1 MRIRRL
7 PYEGGV
13 LDAFRVFAPGL
24 VLLFATRGPLLSSPR
39 LFPDGDE
46 AVVGLMTQAFHSQG
60 EFPGFYWGQCYG
72 LATLESL
79 VASIPF
85 AIAGPTG
92 GGLKWAALVV
102 FAFGWWAWSLAA
114 ERIMGRTGGRIAAI
128 LLAAMPAWFAFSMKA
143 WGGMSTAFLTS
154 GLVLMMLA
162 PRARPSR
169 IPAWISLAIAGS
181 LLAITWFAQ
190 PLMAAALAPILLA
203 REIRP
208 RGWKKW
214 SAFVI
219 PALIVGLWLKSQADC
234 SQAHWQPRLFG
245 EVDLRA
251 SAPNVLRG
259 LFVMMHGNHFMN
271 TPLPASAIC
280 RATAAIFLLLAAAAS
295 SLAVVRAL
303 RTRFY
308 PLDAACAC
316 SILLVVALALFMK
329 PEAFMYRYLL
339 PAAAPIAWVIATR
352 WSRIPRFAVAALF
365 AAFAFLSVSSGWTMR
380 NASFSGWSAEE
391 ERAMRAV
398 VQTLEAR
405 GIRNV
410 LVTHPTLQWNL
421 MFASKGTIAARWIP
435 AVDRRPE
442 LSSEVNRALLA
453 GERVSLVANETE
465 AEGILHVLEQVRPEQ
480 PREYMAAGPLV
491 LLGPIDPNDAQA
503 LGFKLERGY

>member
-1 MRIRRL
+1 MRRL
-7 PYEGGV
+7 TPEAGV

-24 VLLFATRGPLLSSPR
+24 VLLFATRAPLLSSPR

-46 AVVGLMTQAFHSQG
+46 AVVGLMTQAFLSRG

-79 VASIPF
+79 VASVPF
-85 AIAGPTG
+85 AVAGPTG

-102 FAFGWWAWSLAA
+102 FTFGWWAWSLAA

-128 LLAAMPAWFAFSMKA
+128 LLAAMPAWIAFSMKA
-143 WGGMSTAFLTS
+143 WGGMTTAFLAS

-181 LLAITWFAQ
+181 LLAATWFAQ

-219 PALIVGLWLKSQADC
+219 PALIVAWYLKSQGNC

-245 EVDLRA
+245 EVHLRT
-251 SAPNVLRG
+251 SFPNVVRG
-259 LFVMMHGNHFMN
+259 FFVMMNGNHFMN
-271 TPLPASAIC
+271 TPLPASTIC
-280 RATAAIFLLLAAAAS
+280 RATAAIFLLLAVVAFS
-295 SLAVVRAL
+295 HAVWRAL

-308 PLDAACAC
+308 PFDAACAG
-316 SILLVVALALFMK
+316 SILLVFVLALFMK
-329 PEAFMYRYLL
+329 PESFMFRYLL
-339 PAAAPIAWVIATR
+339 PAAAPIALLIATR
-352 WSRIPRFAVAALF
+352 WSRLPRLAVAALF
-365 AAFAFLSVSSGWTMR
+365 ATFALLSVSSGWTMR
-380 NASFSGWSAEE
+380 NTSFSGWTGEE
-391 ERAMRAV
+391 ERAMRAII
-398 VQTLEAR
+398 QTLEAR
-405 GIRNV
+405 GIRHV

-421 MFASKGTIAARWIP
+421 MFLSRGTIAARWIP
-435 AVDRRPE
+435 AQDRRPQ
-442 LSSEVNRALLA
+442 LSGEVNRALLA
-453 GERVSLVANETE
+453 GERVSLVAAKTE
-465 AEGILHVLEQVRPEQ
+465 AEGILRMLEQVRPDQ
-480 PREYMAAGPLV
+480 PREFMAAGPLV
-491 LLGPIDPNDAQA
+491 LLGPIDPDDARA
-503 LGFKLERGY
+503 LGFKLERGS